1 MKRGNNKMDEQD
13 QNRIVPFN
21 GSKPKKI
28 SKIGNVYIE
37 EKRNLDGMQKKVV
50 RDLGNGMKTVQ
61 ITQVY
66 NKNKGQQSKKN

>member
-1 MKRGNNKMDEQD
+1 MNEQD
-13 QNRIVPFN
+13 ENSIVPFK

-28 SKIGNVYIE
+28 SKIRNVYIE
-37 EKRNLDGMQKKVV
+37 EKRNRDGMQKKVV

-66 NKNKGQQSKKN
+66 EKNKGQQSKKN